1 MLRLKDGAIVP
12 GATTIV
18 GQLDKPFLVSWAN
31 RLGKEGKDV
40 VEYTKQKAK
49 LGTLIHNIIQ
59 SHLLQRELDVS
70 AYTDDELSCGDKAYF
85 RYLEWEKQHT
95 IEEVEIEKELV
106 SELYKYGGYLDLYC
120 KLDGKYTVIDIK
132 TSKSISID
140 QEIQVSSYAQLL
152 MENNLPVDNIMI
164 LNLGKEDNSKLQV
177 KEISKGDMTKYFK
190 MFTKLLDVYYT
201 RKEIG
206 WN

>member
-1 MLRLKDGAIVP
+1 M
-12 GATTIV
+12 
-18 GQLDKPFLVSWAN
+18 
-31 RLGKEGKDV
+31 GKEGKDV
-40 VEYTKQKAK
+40 AEYTKQKAK
-49 LGTLIHNIIQ
+49 LGTLIHTIIQ
-59 SHLLQRELDVS
+59 SHLLRRELDVS
-70 AYTDDELSCGDKAYF
+70 AYTDDELSCGDKAYL

-132 TSKSISID
+132 TSKTISID

-152 MENNLPVDNIMI
+152 MENNLPIDNIMI

-177 KEISKGDMTKYFK
+177 KEINKGDMTKYFK

-206 WN
+206 

>member
-1 MLRLKDGAIVP
+1 MLRLKDGTIVP

-40 VEYTKQKAK
+40 AEYTKQKAK
-49 LGTLIHNIIQ
+49 LGTLIHTIIQ
-59 SHLLQRELDVS
+59 SHLLRRELDVS
-70 AYTDDELSCGDKAYF
+70 AYTDDELSCGDKAYL

-132 TSKSISID
+132 TSKTISID

-152 MENNLPVDNIMI
+152 MENNLPIDNIMI

-177 KEISKGDMTKYFK
+177 KEINKGDMTKYFK

>member
-1 MLRLKDGAIVP
+1 MLRLKDGTIVP

-40 VEYTKQKAK
+40 AEYTKQKAK
-49 LGTLIHNIIQ
+49 LGTLIHTIIQ
-59 SHLLQRELDVS
+59 SHLLRRELDVS
-70 AYTDDELSCGDKAYF
+70 AYTDDELSCGDKAYL

-132 TSKSISID
+132 TSKNISID

-152 MENNLPVDNIMI
+152 MENNLPIDNIMI

-177 KEISKGDMTKYFK
+177 KEINKGDMTKYFK

>member
-1 MLRLKDGAIVP
+1 MLRLKDGTIVP

-18 GQLDKPFLVSWAN
+18 GQLDKPFLISWAN

-40 VEYTKQKAK
+40 EEYKKQKAK

-70 AYTDDELSCGDKAYF
+70 AYNDDELSCGDKAYF

-95 IEEVEIEKELV
+95 IEEVEVEKELV

-152 MENNLPVDNIMI
+152 MENNLPIDNIMI

-177 KEISKGDMTKYFK
+177 KEISNGDMIKYFK

-201 RKEIG
+201 KKEIG

>member
-1 MLRLKDGAIVP
+1 MLRLKDGTIVP

-18 GQLDKPFLVSWAN
+18 GQLDKTFLVKWAN
-31 RLGKEGKDV
+31 KLGKEGKDV
-40 VEYTKQKAK
+40 EEYTKQKAR

-59 SHLLQRELDVS
+59 SHLLQRELDIS
-70 AYTDDELSCGDKAYF
+70 AYSDDELSCGDKAYF

-132 TSKSISID
+132 TSKNISID

-152 MENNLPVDNIMI
+152 MENNLPIDKIMI

-177 KEISKGDMTKYFK
+177 KEISKSDMVKYFK
-190 MFTKLLDVYYT
+190 MFIKLLDVYYT
-201 RKEIG
+201 KKEIG

>member
-1 MLRLKDGAIVP
+1 MLRLKDGTIVP

-40 VEYTKQKAK
+40 AEYTKQKAK
-49 LGTLIHNIIQ
+49 LGTLIHTIIQ

-70 AYTDDELSCGDKAYF
+70 TYTDDELSCGDKAYF

-152 MENNLPVDNIMI
+152 LENNLPIDNIMI